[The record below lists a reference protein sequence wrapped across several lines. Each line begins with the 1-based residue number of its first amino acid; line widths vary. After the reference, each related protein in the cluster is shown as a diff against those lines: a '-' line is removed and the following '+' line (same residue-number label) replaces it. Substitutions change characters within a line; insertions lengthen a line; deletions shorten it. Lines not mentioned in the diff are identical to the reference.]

1 MFSNKE
7 AKKEAEDTML
17 SSNII
22 GKGTV
27 IEGNIN
33 ATGNIRI
40 DGKIVGN
47 IIAKAKIV
55 IGHDAIIEGNITA
68 QNAEIAG
75 FIKGKLDVSDYIILK
90 NTAKI
95 NGDIAS
101 NKLAMEAG
109 ATFNGSCKM
118 VSEMK
123 QIKQL
128 EDGTDSKK

>member
-33 ATGNIRI
+33 ASGNIRI
-40 DGKIVGN
+40 DGKIIGN

-55 IGHDAIIEGNITA
+55 IGHDAVIEGNITA

-75 FIKGKLDVSDYIILK
+75 YIKGKLEVSDNIILK

-109 ATFNGSCKM
+109 ALFNGSCKM

-123 QIKQL
+123 QIKHL

>member
-1 MFSNKE
+1 MFSNKV

-22 GKGTV
+22 GKGTI

-40 DGKIVGN
+40 DGKIIGN
-47 IIAKAKIV
+47 IIAKAKVV

-128 EDGTDSKK
+128 EDGTDFKK

>member
-40 DGKIVGN
+40 DGKIIGN

>member
-47 IIAKAKIV
+47 IIAKAKVV

>member
-22 GKGTV
+22 GKGTI

-40 DGKIVGN
+40 DGKIIGN
-47 IIAKAKIV
+47 IIAKAKVV